1 MCYWLALLSRAKCLH
16 SRSFHNAIPLTVTS
30 SSPNLRSHQKPGTH
44 FTLIVLTCKDLGC
57 FFAPCNCGIQANK
70 SQCTL
75 SNFSLNSTCTVHLL
89 GLYLHIPVDHFI
101 YSPSLSHIRTTLTAR
116 LIYKMSESGLTA
128 AEF

>member
-16 SRSFHNAIPLTVTS
+16 CRSFHNAIPLTVTS
-30 SSPNLRSHQKPGTH
+30 SSPNLCSHQKPGTH